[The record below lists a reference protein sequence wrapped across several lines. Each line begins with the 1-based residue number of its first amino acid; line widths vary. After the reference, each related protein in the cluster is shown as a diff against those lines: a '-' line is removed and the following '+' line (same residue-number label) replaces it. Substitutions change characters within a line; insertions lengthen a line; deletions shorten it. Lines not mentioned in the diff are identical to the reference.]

1 MEEVNKEVHGYMK
14 KWGETKA
21 TMMKME
27 EKTEEKFER
36 DRTSWKED
44 TRVQIGFKDKEEGVW
59 GWCKIRRRR

>member
-1 MEEVNKEVHGYMK
+1 MK

-44 TRVQIGFKDKEEGVW
+44 TRVQIGFKDRWRKVFGD
-59 GWCKIRRRR
+59 GAR